1 MPLRFLRSESV
12 PHAAEIAV
20 IVVLEAL
27 AAVVSAVVD
36 LSVAEI
42 GLAEAKVHAGPGTDR
57 GA

>member
-1 MPLRFLRSESV
+1 MRSESV

-36 LSVAEI
+36 PSVAEI
-42 GLAEAKVHAGPGTDR
+42 GLAEAKVHVRPGTDR
-57 GA
+57 SE